1 MLRIYVTDILSRS
14 LKRKPLLLS
23 MIFLG
28 YYSANAAT
36 TTITKIHFLN
46 HEMKLDTG
54 GTTLPLHNFS
64 LTVSLKENTVYLKWF
79 AENEMNTQ
87 RFVIQRSSDGANY
100 QDIGYKN
107 PTGPLNILTEYLA
120 TDDVLNFSYNIAYYR
135 IKAEDNTNKFAY
147 SNIVP
152 VRLSK
157 ISGIR
162 LWPVPITSDLKISY
176 NASGNSIL
184 DINVSDNFGKSIV
197 QSVCNVN
204 RGLNQISVTGVTGL
218 PSGIY
223 IVRISDRNTNE
234 VFVQKV
240 LK

>member
-1 MLRIYVTDILSRS
+1 MDILSRG
-14 LKRKPLLLS
+14 LKRKLLFLS
-23 MIFLG
+23 IIFLG
-28 YYSANAAT
+28 YYSAYADVIAVT
-36 TTITKIHFLN
+36 TRHFANNKI
-46 HEMKLDTG
+46 KPDTG
-54 GTTLPLHNFS
+54 ETTLPLHNFS
-64 LTVSLKENTVYLKWF
+64 LTASLKENSVYLKWL

-107 PTGPLNILTEYLA
+107 PTGPLNILTEYQA
-120 TDDVLNFSYNIAYYR
+120 TDDVLNFPSGIAYYR

-157 ISGIR
+157 ISGVR

-184 DINVSDNFGKSIV
+184 DISISDNFGKILV
-197 QSVCNVN
+197 QTVVNVN
-204 RGLNQISVTGVTGL
+204 RGMNQVSLSGVTGL

-234 VFVQKV
+234 TFVQKV

>member
-1 MLRIYVTDILSRS
+1 MLRIYVMDILSRG
-14 LKRKPLLLS
+14 LKRKILFLS
-23 MIFLG
+23 IIFLS
-28 YYSANAAT
+28 YYSANAA
-36 TTITKIHFLN
+36 ITAASKPHFLEN
-46 HEMKLDTG
+46 EMKLDTG

-64 LTVSLKENTVYLKWF
+64 LTVSLKENSVYLKWL

-107 PTGPLNILTEYLA
+107 PAGPLNILTEYLA
-120 TDDVLNFSYNIAYYR
+120 TDDVLNFPYSIAYYR

-184 DINVSDNFGKSIV
+184 DINIADNFGKTHI
-197 QSVCNVN
+197 QTIFNVN
-204 RGLNQISVTGVTGL
+204 KGMNQVSLSGVTGL
-218 PSGIY
+218 PSGFY

-234 VFVQKV
+234 IFVQKV